1 MLKNDFYTLVNL
13 EQVENKRIGVFQLNS
28 SHAIFEGHFPDIPI
42 VPGVVLMQMIK
53 EVLEE
58 DLGYTLSLI
67 EAKNVKFL
75 DFINPK
81 EITELNFEITI
92 KSEEIESVKIQALIS
107 SEKANHFKLSA
118 NYKPIKD

>member
-1 MLKNDFYTLVNL
+1 MLKNDFYTILKFNRL
-13 EQVENKRIGVFQLNS
+13 ENKRTGIFQLNS
-28 SHAIFEGHFPDIPI
+28 SHPIFEGHFPDIPI

-58 DLGYTLSLI
+58 DLACQLSLI

-92 KSEEIESVKIQALIS
+92 KSENTGYYKVQAIIS
-107 SEKANHFKLSA
+107 SEKAKHFKLSA
-118 NYKPIKD
+118 NYKPMKD

>member
-1 MLKNDFYTLVNL
+1 MLKNDFYTISKFNRL
-13 EQVENKRIGVFQLNS
+13 ENKRTGIFKLNA

-42 VPGVVLMQMIK
+42 VPGVVLLQMVK

-58 DLGYTLSLI
+58 DFACKLTLI

-81 EITELNFEITI
+81 EITALDFEILI
-92 KSEEIESVKIQALIS
+92 KSEETESLNIQARINS
-107 SEKANHFKLSA
+107 KKANHFKLSA
-118 NYKPIKD
+118 NYKPMKD

>member
-1 MLKNDFYTLVNL
+1 MLKNDFYTISKFNRL
-13 EQVENKRIGVFQLNS
+13 ENKRTGIFKLNP
-28 SHAIFEGHFPDIPI
+28 SHPIFEGHFPEIPI

-58 DLGYTLSLI
+58 DFASSLIMI

-81 EITELNFEITI
+81 EVSELNFEII
-92 KSEEIESVKIQALIS
+92 VKSEEPESLKIQAIIS
-107 SEKANHFKLSA
+107 SKKASHFKLSA
-118 NYKPIKD
+118 NYKLIKE

>member
-1 MLKNDFYTLVNL
+1 MLKNDFYTIEKLL
-13 EQVENKRIGVFQLNS
+13 RIENKRIGIFHLNV

-58 DLGYTLSLI
+58 DFACRLSLSESRNI
-67 EAKNVKFL
+67 KFL

-81 EITELNFEITI
+81 EITDLDFEILI
-92 KSEEIESVKIQALIS
+92 KSEEAGFLKIQALIS
-107 SEKANHFKLSA
+107 SKKANHFKLSA
-118 NYKPIKD
+118 NYKLIKD